1 VLVWRYYHSVSRT
14 AVRAKPATIRGGAD
28 AATMATSQKPKERPM
43 FRREKDNKVNDEGM
57 RRMRE
62 AIRQRVDQDEDTAE
76 GEPSEEPTYRSSPP
90 SPAVNEPYTAK
101 TPYEPLS
108 REPNPREI
116 SGMPT
121 REPDYSFL
129 STPRQERTS
138 APPEP
143 PIARRQEEPA
153 WQAEPTPPEPIATT
167 VAADTVWRGTLRS
180 TASITVEGTF
190 EGEIYTD
197 QELHVAPDAHVE
209 ATVRATSIVI
219 AGQLNGHISCRE
231 RLEILASGRVTG
243 QIDAGSFIVH
253 EGAFLGGQVRM
264 RRAGDTDDGADDDRP
279 MLQRVR

>member
-1 VLVWRYYHSVSRT
+1 
-14 AVRAKPATIRGGAD
+14 
-28 AATMATSQKPKERPM
+28 M
-43 FRREKDNKVNDEGM
+43 FRRDKDTKATDDGM

-62 AIRQRVDQDEDTAE
+62 AIRQRVDPDDDTPE
-76 GEPSEEPTYRSSPP
+76 GETSEEPTYRSAPLGQTTS
-90 SPAVNEPYTAK
+90 EPYTAK

-108 REPNPREI
+108 REPNPREREPNPRDI
-116 SGMPT
+116 GGMPT

-129 STPRQERTS
+129 STPRQERPS

-143 PIARRQEEPA
+143 PLGRQPQEEQPS
-153 WQAEPTPPEPIATT
+153 WQADLTPPEPVSTT
-167 VAADTVWRGTLRS
+167 IAADTVWRGTLRS
-180 TASITVEGTF
+180 TASINVEGSF

-197 QELHVAPDAHVE
+197 QELHVAVDAHVE
-209 ATVRATSIVI
+209 ATVRANTIII
-219 AGQLNGHISCRE
+219 AGQLNGQISCRE

-264 RRAGDTDDGADDDRP
+264 RRAGDSDDGADSDRP

>member
-1 VLVWRYYHSVSRT
+1 
-14 AVRAKPATIRGGAD
+14 
-28 AATMATSQKPKERPM
+28 M
-43 FRREKDNKVNDEGM
+43 FRRDKDTKATDEGM

-62 AIRQRVDQDEDTAE
+62 AIRQRVDQDEEAPE
-76 GEPSEEPTYRSSPP
+76 GDASEEPTYRSAPA
-90 SPAVNEPYTAK
+90 SPATGEPYVAK
-101 TPYEPLS
+101 TSYEPLS

-116 SGMPT
+116 SGLPP

-129 STPRQERTS
+129 STPRQERPAAPAEPISRPQDEPTWQDDEPTPS
-138 APPEP
+138 APPV
-143 PIARRQEEPA
+143 
-153 WQAEPTPPEPIATT
+153 TT

-197 QELHVAPDAHVE
+197 QELHVAGDARVE
-209 ATVRATSIVI
+209 ATVRATTIII
-219 AGQLNGHISCRE
+219 AGQLNGQITCRE

-243 QIDAGSFIVH
+243 QIEAGSFIVH

-264 RRAGDTDDGADDDRP
+264 RRAGDSDDADADRP

>member
-1 VLVWRYYHSVSRT
+1 
-14 AVRAKPATIRGGAD
+14 
-28 AATMATSQKPKERPM
+28 M
-43 FRREKDNKVNDEGM
+43 FRRDKDTKAADEGM

-62 AIRQRVDQDEDTAE
+62 AIRQRVDQDEDAPD
-76 GEPSEEPTYRSSPP
+76 GEVSEEPTYRSAPLNP
-90 SPAVNEPYTAK
+90 SANEPYLAK
-101 TPYEPLS
+101 TTYEPLAW
-108 REPNPREI
+108 EANPREI
-116 SGMPT
+116 GGMPQ

-129 STPRQERTS
+129 STPRQERPS
-138 APPEP
+138 APPELP
-143 PIARRQEEPA
+143 LSRPQEEPA
-153 WQAEPTPPEPIATT
+153 WQAEPTPAPPPITT

-180 TASITVEGTF
+180 TASITVEGSF

-209 ATVRATSIVI
+209 ATVRATTIII
-219 AGQLNGHISCRE
+219 AGQLNGQISCRE

-264 RRAGDTDDGADDDRP
+264 RRAGDTDDGADSDRP

>member
-1 VLVWRYYHSVSRT
+1 
-14 AVRAKPATIRGGAD
+14 
-28 AATMATSQKPKERPM
+28 M
-43 FRREKDNKVNDEGM
+43 FRRDKDNKVTDEGM

-62 AIRQRVDQDEDTAE
+62 AIRQRVDQDEELPE
-76 GEPSEEPTYRSSPP
+76 GETSEEPTYRSSSLNPT
-90 SPAVNEPYTAK
+90 ANEPYTAK

-116 SGMPT
+116 GGLPP

-129 STPRQERTS
+129 SAPRQERPS

-143 PIARRQEEPA
+143 PVGRQQDESA
-153 WQAEPTPPEPIATT
+153 WQAESAPSAPPITT

-180 TASITVEGTF
+180 TASIRVEGSL

-197 QELHVAPDAHVE
+197 QELYVASDARVE
-209 ATVRATSIVI
+209 ATVRATTIII
-219 AGQLNGHISCRE
+219 AGQLNGQISCRE

-264 RRAGDTDDGADDDRP
+264 RRAGDTDDGADTDRP